1 MGKIRIGRMGQKT
14 FDSNVVKVQKPA
26 ETMSEEHKANLIESI
41 LRMPKEKW
49 VGAFRAS
56 GLDKEAD
63 EYEMMLAEEHLRE
76 MEKKDAPEV
85 VPSEEESVSD
95 AEKTDDGNEEES
107 QPVADSVVS
116 EETVLSEEVSK
127 PKKRGGRKKTARLK

>member
-1 MGKIRIGRMGQKT
+1 MGKIRIGRSGQNT
-14 FDSNVVKVQKPA
+14 FDSNVAKVQKPA

-85 VPSEEESVSD
+85 VPSEEESVSEVENMD
-95 AEKTDDGNEEES
+95 AEKTDDGNGEENALSDE
-107 QPVADSVVS
+107 VA
-116 EETVLSEEVSK
+116 K
-127 PKKRGGRKKTARLK
+127 PKKRGGRKRTARLK